1 MNKIDG
7 MLLPDECAY
16 LARLAQMTDREII
29 IEVGSFPGQ
38 STQIFEEHFNRLIV
52 IEPQL
57 AEQDKFNWWCKHHD
71 INKTAYMPF
80 LSYQTPTYVNV
91 KDDMDRLIRTVK
103 LLPIVSMVF
112 IDGDHSG
119 LGVTYD
125 AGLLM
130 QHVKTGGI
138 IAFHD
143 YNWQPWMQPWL
154 ARSWPEIKPA
164 IDRIFELNQN
174 WERIEEEKPGS
185 IVAYRRV

>member
-16 LARLAQMTDREII
+16 LARLAQMTDRELI

-57 AEQDKFNWWCKHHD
+57 AEQDKLTWWSNHHN
-71 INKTAYMPF
+71 INKTAIFP
-80 LSYQTPTYVNV
+80 YQTN
-91 KDDMDRLIRTVK
+91 LID
-103 LLPIVSMVF
+103 LQNPAPIMVDMVF

-119 LGVTYD
+119 LGVSFD

-130 QHVKTGGI
+130 QHVKTGGV

-143 YNWQPWMQPWL
+143 YNCQPWMKPWL
-154 ARSWPEIKPA
+154 ARPWPEIKPA
-164 IDRIFELNQN
+164 LDRIFELNPN
-174 WERIEEEKPGS
+174 WEKIDEPKPGS
-185 IVAYRRV
+185 IIAYRRV